1 MYFILLLPNI
11 VFANMLYDNTAQ
23 TSTEAP
29 PGLTDPCL
37 VQTTE
42 HFSIKDGNFVDG
54 KLTLQSSRLIKEI
67 VTHLIYLIDIERPI
81 YYSDAQKQ
89 WITYISFKNSFDYTP
104 LTINGNN
111 FIAANVATV
120 SGGPSNTFCCCG
132 IRFRHN

>member
-1 MYFILLLPNI
+1 
-11 VFANMLYDNTAQ
+11 MLYDNTAQ

-29 PGLTDPCL
+29 LGRTDPCI

-42 HFSIKDGNFVDG
+42 HFSIKDGNFVDR

-89 WITYISFKNSFDYTP
+89 
-104 LTINGNN
+104 
-111 FIAANVATV
+111 
-120 SGGPSNTFCCCG
+120 
-132 IRFRHN
+132 